1 MDINKLEDFV
11 KTKHHLPEI
20 ASEKEMIENGIDM
33 KDFQLKLLQKTE
45 EMTLYII
52 QLNKKIE
59 SQNQKIEL
67 LENKLSKN
75 KG

>member
-1 MDINKLEDFV
+1 MDINRLEDFV
-11 KTKHHLPEI
+11 KTKYHLPEI

-59 SQNQKIEL
+59 L